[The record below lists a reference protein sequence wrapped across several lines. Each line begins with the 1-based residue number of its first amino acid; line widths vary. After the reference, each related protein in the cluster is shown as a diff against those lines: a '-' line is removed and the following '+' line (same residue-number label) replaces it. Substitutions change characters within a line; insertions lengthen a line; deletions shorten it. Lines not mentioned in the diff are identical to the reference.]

1 MINSNIGVNFQGF
14 ESSAYQN
21 RTTPV
26 PPRDYI
32 DDSFQ
37 IFSKNNIAVLRIPY
51 SWESWEYNKG
61 DFYDDLEKIS
71 KVADAYGISCIYD
84 NHQWECSS
92 WLGWGIGMP
101 NSLVSNNY
109 EKNSE
114 NRPIRNTIKDFWNK
128 WWNRKLRTRD
138 NIDAWESQI
147 SFLKE
152 IISYLRN
159 KKSTFGFE
167 ILNEPQVY
175 NILDYKKVGHY
186 HNYAIRELRDS
197 TNKPLFFNA
206 AISNITFDNPISQ
219 SLVAPNTKENIVYD
233 VHMYPPSSYNLMF
246 FKFASALIRN
256 VQIYV
261 GEFNSGFK
269 YQTSVSK
276 DQLLKYLK
284 LFRQSGIYGWALWR
298 WYYVKDSNI
307 PAFNLTSIANGK
319 LVANT
324 NFFNLTEAISEI
336 YL

>member
-1 MINSNIGVNFQGF
+1 MINSSIGVNFQGF

-37 IFSKNNIAVLRIPY
+37 IFSKNNIAILRIPY

-71 KVADAYGISCIYD
+71 TVADAYGISCIYD

-114 NRPIRNTIKDFWNK
+114 NSPNRNTIKDFWNK

-175 NILDYKKVGHY
+175 NILDYKKIGHY

-219 SLVAPNTKENIVYD
+219 SLVAPNTKENIFYD